1 MLSDMAESKKS
12 DEDKQR
18 EELLLQV
25 NFILLTSVIRFIRRS
40 DALPCLL
47 VEHPN
52 PPPFHLKKKRGDG
65 VFLLFLAFAGAIT
78 RVGPILTPFLTR

>member
-25 NFILLTSVIRFIRRS
+25 NFILLTSVIRFILRRS
-40 DALPCLL
+40 VALPCLL
-47 VEHPN
+47 VEHQN
-52 PPPFHLKKKRGDG
+52 PL
-65 VFLLFLAFAGAIT
+65 LLF
-78 RVGPILTPFLTR
+78 ILK